1 MAIKYNKTF
10 IVLSDSVSG
19 GLCIIFF
26 SFCVPLF
33 LQLSNGKNT
42 AHHRIVLSPKD
53 ILRRNEN
60 RNFKWLKKWI
70 GTNICYSLLIILAFL
85 DYLISNRVLN
95 LVIESVFL
103 ERNFVID
110 IKYHKYRNVLKIFT
124 VIILLVL
131 IADDSVRG
139 KMTLPFMIHSKIY

>member
-1 MAIKYNKTF
+1 MTQKVNWYKY
-10 IVLSDSVSG
+10 L
-19 GLCIIFF
+19 
-26 SFCVPLF
+26 LF
-33 LQLSNGKNT
+33 LT
-42 AHHRIVLSPKD
+42 
-53 ILRRNEN
+53 
-60 RNFKWLKKWI
+60 
-70 GTNICYSLLIILAFL
+70 LLIILAFL